1 MFKFFKEW
9 YESHLTDP
17 NQVALALIIIS
28 ITLITYILLS
38 TVVPILVAIILAYM
52 LDGLV
57 VTVTDK
63 YKMKRSSSVL
73 VVYSSFIAVSLATVL
88 VLVPL
93 MLNQISLFIKSLP
106 RMLERGKELL
116 YSSSDSNSFITSE
129 QSSNIIS
136 AINAEISSIGSSIIS
151 YSLSSAGSLIETAVY
166 FLIVHEYLWVLILRH
181 FPWLS
186 FRCPM
191 LTMSLLILFI
201 LFGLRF
207 YHEQIFTGSLHIVI
221 KVYKKH

>member
-63 YKMKRSSSVL
+63 YKIKRSSSVL

-166 FLIVHEYLWVLILRH
+166 FLIVPIIIFFYYMIKLR
-181 FPWLS
+181 L
-186 FRCPM
+186 M
-191 LTMSLLILFI
+191 N
-201 LFGLRF
+201 GLRSSSPKNWTCL
-207 YHEQIFTGSLHIVI
+207 EELMLSWI
-221 KVYKKH
+221 

>member
-28 ITLITYILLS
+28 ITFLTYILLS

-63 YKMKRSSSVL
+63 YKVKRSSSVL
-73 VVYSSFIAVSLATVL
+73 VVYSSFIAVSLATIL

-93 MLNQISLFIKSLP
+93 MLNQISLFIKSL
-106 RMLERGKELL
+106 RLKKFE
-116 YSSSDSNSFITSE
+116 SF
-129 QSSNIIS
+129 NCW
-136 AINAEISSIGSSIIS
+136 
-151 YSLSSAGSLIETAVY
+151 YVY
-166 FLIVHEYLWVLILRH
+166 IPPACNRNFICHIQ
-181 FPWLS
+181 
-186 FRCPM
+186 RC
-191 LTMSLLILFI
+191 
-201 LFGLRF
+201 R
-207 YHEQIFTGSLHIVI
+207 
-221 KVYKKH
+221 

>member
-63 YKMKRSSSVL
+63 YKIKRSSSVL

-151 YSLSSAGSLIETAVY
+151 YSLSSAGSLSRQMFI
-166 FLIVHEYLWVLILRH
+166 FLL
-181 FPWLS
+181 
-186 FRCPM
+186 C
-191 LTMSLLILFI
+191 
-201 LFGLRF
+201 
-207 YHEQIFTGSLHIVI
+207 Q
-221 KVYKKH
+221 